1 MVHYDTL
8 LQNMTDIIAKYDNYF
23 IIKCNKGLLQN
34 SSGAL
39 LQNVTVITKCVG
51 TSHLQQ
57 SDVLKSENIHGT
69 RIRKTLEDHF

>member
-1 MVHYDTL
+1 MNMLQYTKKSNIWKPKVLTVSYMVHYDTL

-39 LQNVTVITKCVG
+39 LQTVTVLLQNSSVITK
-51 TSHLQQ
+51 
-57 SDVLKSENIHGT
+57 
-69 RIRKTLEDHF
+69 

>member
-39 LQNVTVITKCVG
+39 LQTVTVLLQNSSVITK
-51 TSHLQQ
+51 
-57 SDVLKSENIHGT
+57 
-69 RIRKTLEDHF
+69 